1 MFNGLAVLIF
11 CLSPF
16 RGNGQTITGMV
27 LNDDREP
34 LIGANLY
41 WSGTNIGTVTDTD
54 GYFELSTKEQ
64 TANILVASYVG
75 HETDTIDLNLN
86 RATKFTIT
94 LKATNTLSQVT
105 VSGQQDAIIIS
116 NIKAIKSEQ
125 ITQTSLRQAA
135 CCDLAGCFGGQST
148 VTPQTTNVVTNA
160 KELRILGLSGVYN
173 QVLIDGFPLVKGLAY
188 TYGISSIPGTLV
200 DNIFIA
206 KGANSVLQ
214 GYESI
219 SGQINV
225 QTVNPRTTDKL
236 LVNGYVNSFME
247 KHFNVNYTFK
257 KGEWHSLATFGTVQP
272 AKKVDGDA
280 DNFLDL
286 PLLTRYTFGNKW
298 VYGNPSEWGWNSQI
312 NLRYISEER
321 VGGQSNFN
329 PATDRG
335 SSTVY
340 GQTVQLN
347 QPEASIKTGFR
358 WDDIHNL
365 TAFVSAFQQS
375 QNSYFGLT
383 QYDAEQV
390 YFYGNLQ
397 YEYTYKEK
405 HTLKTGFSYRY
416 SNLEEYLAF
425 SDDILTRTYAGN
437 YQLKEKIPGFFAE
450 NILYLFDDKLTW
462 MVGVRGDDHNQFGFN
477 LTPRTLLKYS
487 FSPETV
493 VRANVGTGWRTVNLF
508 SENIGLLVSSR
519 DILIADDLAPEKATN
534 YGINFTHKFEGAT
547 AGGVVSLDYYR
558 TDFQNQ
564 IFPDYDTDPQKAIIQ
579 NFRDKSVSNG
589 FQAEV
594 ALHFNEQF
602 NWKIGYTHLDVYR
615 VIDAQKQQ
623 LPFNAKHKILST
635 FSYQPLSKKYHFDA
649 NFHWYG
655 QQRLPNT
662 EQNPVEFQRPD
673 FSKPYTVVNAQFTYN
688 LKRLEFYTGV
698 ENIFSFRQNRAIL
711 SWENPFSPYFDTSS
725 VWGPTRGRDFY
736 LGFRFRIEE

>member
-1 MFNGLAVLIF
+1 MGH
-11 CLSPF
+11 
-16 RGNGQTITGMV
+16 GQTISGMV
-27 LNDDREP
+27 LDTDREA

-54 GYFELSTKEQ
+54 GYFELSTKGQ
-64 TANILVASYVG
+64 TTKLLVVSYVG
-75 HETDTIDLNLN
+75 HETDTIDLTINQS
-86 RATKFTIT
+86 TKLSIT
-94 LKATNTLSQVT
+94 LKATNTLDQVV
-105 VSGQQDAIIIS
+105 VSGQQDAVIIS

-135 CCDLAGCFGGQST
+135 CCDLAGCFGGQSS

-173 QVLIDGFPLVKGLAY
+173 QVLVDGFPLIKGLAY

-225 QTVNPRTTDKL
+225 QTINPRTSDKL

-247 KHFNVNYTFK
+247 KHFNVNYAFK

-312 NLRYISEER
+312 NLRYINEER

-383 QYDAEQV
+383 KYDAEQV

-405 HTLKTGFSYRY
+405 HTLKTGVSYRY
-416 SNLEEYLAF
+416 SNLEEDLAF
-425 SDDILTRTYAGN
+425 SDDVLTRTYAGN

-450 NILYLFDDKLTW
+450 NTLYLFDDKLTW
-462 MVGVRGDDHNQFGFN
+462 MVGVRGDDHNQFGFE
-477 LTPRTLLKYS
+477 LTPRTTI
-487 FSPETV
+487 EIC
-493 VRANVGTGWRTVNLF
+493 LF
-508 SENIGLLVSSR
+508 ARNG
-519 DILIADDLAPEKATN
+519 
-534 YGINFTHKFEGAT
+534 GA
-547 AGGVVSLDYYR
+547 GKCR
-558 TDFQNQ
+558 N
-564 IFPDYDTDPQKAIIQ
+564 
-579 NFRDKSVSNG
+579 
-589 FQAEV
+589 
-594 ALHFNEQF
+594 
-602 NWKIGYTHLDVYR
+602 
-615 VIDAQKQQ
+615 
-623 LPFNAKHKILST
+623 
-635 FSYQPLSKKYHFDA
+635 
-649 NFHWYG
+649 
-655 QQRLPNT
+655 
-662 EQNPVEFQRPD
+662 
-673 FSKPYTVVNAQFTYN
+673 
-688 LKRLEFYTGV
+688 RLENGEF
-698 ENIFSFRQNRAIL
+698 I
-711 SWENPFSPYFDTSS
+711 
-725 VWGPTRGRDFY
+725 
-736 LGFRFRIEE
+736 

>member
-1 MFNGLAVLIF
+1 MGH
-11 CLSPF
+11 
-16 RGNGQTITGMV
+16 GQTITGMV
-27 LNDDREP
+27 LNTDREP

-54 GYFELSTKEQ
+54 GYFELSINNQ
-64 TANILVASYVG
+64 TTNLLVISYVG
-75 HETDTIDLNLN
+75 HETDTIDLTINQS
-86 RATKFTIT
+86 TKLSIT

-105 VSGQQDAIIIS
+105 VSGQQDAVIIS

-173 QVLIDGFPLVKGLAY
+173 QVLIDGFPLIKGLAY

-247 KHFNVNYTFK
+247 KHFNVNYAFK

-312 NLRYISEER
+312 NLRYINEER
-321 VGGQSNFN
+321 VGGQPNFN

-383 QYDAEQV
+383 KYDAEQV

-416 SNLEEYLAF
+416 SNLEEDLAF

-437 YQLKEKIPGFFAE
+437 YQLKEKTPGFFAE
-450 NILYLFDDKLTW
+450 NTLYLFDDKLTW
-462 MVGVRGDDHNQFGFN
+462 MVGVRGDDHNQFGFE

-519 DILIADDLAPEKATN
+519 DILIVDDLAPEKATN
-534 YGINFTHKFEGAT
+534 YGVNFTHKFEGLT
-547 AGGVVSLDYYR
+547 AGGVLSVDYYR

-615 VIDAQKQQ
+615 MIDGQKQQ

-635 FSYQPLSKKYHFDA
+635 FSYQPVSKKYHFDA

-662 EQNPVEFQRPD
+662 QQNPVEFQRPD

-688 LKRLEFYTGV
+688 LKRFEIYTGV
-698 ENIFSFRQNRAIL
+698 ENIFNFRQNRAIL

-725 VWGPTRGRDFY
+725 VWGPTRGREVY
-736 LGFRFRIEE
+736 LGFRFRIVE